1 MWAEA
6 VNARRDYDNSG
17 REEQAQ
23 LTRRRILEATRRV
36 VVRKGYVATT
46 VVAIAKE
53 ARVSRET
60 VYKAF
65 GSKPELIKR
74 VYDIAL
80 VGDEAPIPLRD
91 RPAYRAMVEDP
102 AAEGRLC
109 RYAAIVRHI
118 YHRLGPLL
126 GVLLIAARSGEPE
139 LRGFMEKT
147 DQESIQG
154 ARHIAELIAATGA
167 LRPDLD
173 RQRAADIIWTLR
185 APEVHYLLTTVR
197 GWSEEDY
204 EQWLARTL
212 VDALLGTCSPMEP
225 LGGNSPSPP

>member
-1 MWAEA
+1 MSAQA

-17 REEQAQ
+17 REEQAEA
-23 LTRRRILEATRRV
+23 TRRRILEAAHRV

-46 VVAIAKE
+46 MVAIAKE

-65 GSKPELIKR
+65 RSKPELVKR
-74 VYDIAL
+74 VYDVAL

-91 RPAYRAMVEDP
+91 RPAYRAMIEEP
-102 AAEGRLC
+102 AADGKLR
-109 RYAAIVRHI
+109 RYAAIVRQV

-139 LRGFMEKT
+139 LVGFMEKT

-154 ARHIAELIAATGA
+154 ARHVAELIAGTGG
-167 LRPDLD
+167 LRPHLD
-173 RQRAADIIWTLR
+173 RQRAVDIIWTMR

-204 EQWLARTL
+204 EQWLARAL
-212 VDALLGTCSPMEP
+212 VDALLGSSSVTERD
-225 LGGNSPSPP
+225 